1 MAKKQPTFEEALKQL
16 EAIAQ
21 QIEQG
26 RIGLEESISKYEEG
40 MKLVQL
46 CRSVLDRAEQKIER
60 LQITADGEA
69 KASPLGPAQDAPLDN
84 AETA

>member
-1 MAKKQPTFEEALKQL
+1 MPKKQPTFEEALKQL
-16 EAIAQ
+16 EAITE

-46 CRSVLDRAEQKIER
+46 CRSVLDKAEQKIER
-60 LQITADGEA
+60 LQIATDGEA
-69 KASPLGPAQDAPLDN
+69 KISRFDPAPDAPSGTTD
-84 AETA
+84 TT